1 MPSNSLILQSIIQSL
16 ANAKASA
23 GWLTQSWD
31 IENPSQLVI
40 ILSPD
45 VRFVVPIR
53 QLVQQV
59 SSLRTCGAV
68 QALGMSMGR
77 TLAPCLR
84 LLSKFPRYVAVAGY
98 TIAEGLGTVHA

>member
-23 GWLTQSWD
+23 GWLTQAWD
-31 IENPSQLVI
+31 IEKPSLLVV
-40 ILSPD
+40 ILPLD

-59 SSLRTCGAV
+59 SPLRTCGAV
-68 QALGMSMGR
+68 QAMGMWTGC

-84 LLSKFPRYVAVAGY
+84 LLSEFPRNVAVADY
-98 TIAEGLGTVHA
+98 TVAEGLGTVHA